1 MCRWHNKNRKC
12 CTKSSY
18 LDLNSSLWQ
27 ILWSKVK
34 DFVTAKSFTLARQNL
49 CLGTLRFA
57 LNEKRLESRLLYRCH
72 WMHFPKWSFLHMC
85 PNPKNVPFKENISS
99 IHHCWSP
106 PTHSAVI
113 VFCWQCVR
121 ESFSRYMKFI
131 PSTSWKCTH
140 GNFWQTVEIYFMDC
154 HKIDLKML
162 PTNSCDAFA
171 RSWWLTS
178 SHWLQ
183 RRSSGSFKSR
193 QKFST
198 AS

>member
-1 MCRWHNKNRKC
+1 MTN
-12 CTKSSY
+12 TLIKSQGFCY
-18 LDLNSSLWQ
+18 
-27 ILWSKVK
+27 SKK
-34 DFVTAKSFTLARQNL
+34 FYISTAKL
-49 CLGTLRFA
+49 CV
-57 LNEKRLESRLLYRCH
+57 LL
-72 WMHFPKWSFLHMC
+72 WMRKVWKAGCCINAVGCISPKWPFLHMC
-85 PNPKNVPFKENISS
+85 QNPKKVPFKENISS